1 MPHGA
6 KGSVL
11 ACVNSLA
18 VSVGASDA
26 RPAWEHLLKRTKDG
40 TATTYPAAETLLVL
54 LWNLR
59 SAGRTAAAISLELL
73 VARLGLAQSC
83 NCDHEPV
90 LKVLFLLSQTMASDS
105 GLGTVSRQ
113 ALYETGCMPSTRAAG
128 SFLRRSSG
136 RQTEA
141 ELQRHLKNSGS
152 LSAWP
157 SEPKQQPL
165 TDPDPWH
172 WLRPQVVKNMQECEA
187 QSEVEVKAPVKAS
200 EKVSGFFDNPRCEL
214 ADHPEPDSEPPC
226 MEAARAQPAMKSM
239 IGSVHEDAAH
249 GSSRQEKWQRLWEST
264 VSAVDSRESW
274 GHIGASTSS
283 QAAGS
288 LMLRFAWLALH
299 GISSSCFKVRDM
311 LVQCI
316 AKGSQ
321 QSLLGA
327 WADICSS
334 CMRLKQLSGS
344 LGRSASLTAQAL
356 GSVNRD
362 LLNILDGKV
371 AAALREGRSFLQ
383 FWVGLQPWLRQL
395 QEVLAL
401 HGCQK
406 QSKQPVAQALSALSQ
421 GQLLDGLLG
430 FVRAHEL
437 SALRWQACSRP
448 RGSLEPAH
456 PMDLVPLW
464 ILQRSLQPL
473 FQSLTVRMRG
483 EESDAPSRGS
493 TFPDFLSSIHA
504 PLSSL
509 PHKLRILDCSEPGDE
524 ASYPVY
530 SSGRCFDS
538 FGREARAFASTR
550 SDLDVDEN
558 EETNPMRNSGCR
570 LLVSAHGGSRPPD
583 PEAAKELTDQLVFR
597 RTSERLRGLQA
608 QSHRPSTPQALPATT
623 TAAANL
629 EDARQKQQKQ
639 QEYKA
644 ALDAQVA
651 ERAELLRNEGR
662 REEETALAVLQPP
675 SPRTLQDAREALA
688 EGHRQRMQQAAQEQ
702 QLLKWKLHRLR
713 GTPASSD
720 HNRPEQ
726 PGFLAATALACSPA
740 EGPVELGSEQE
751 APQEVAHG
759 LKGLVRTVLQG
770 LYARAGVHQAPV
782 AEAPSTGAA
791 SAVRTMLEVPLDVEA
806 TAPTSPLRPIEV
818 QNPAPSSPLVSAD
831 GNVAATAKP
840 EAFERPP
847 LYTEAESMDMTE
859 DAEMIWKGGA
869 VPLEVSLENCLIRP
883 LRIQSHW
890 VEKAVVTKFVFE
902 LNLPRHLKL
911 MQRYILMG
919 ESRLLEPFL
928 AKAIALYANRPILEE
943 ASVVEGALQALFQ
956 SVVPRPSSPEDDA
969 LLSRIFLQLSPAPSL
984 LGHGP
989 VSFLDGIR
997 FRMKLEF
1004 PMSEIFTERVLM
1016 QYTRLFRIIALA
1028 HHALECLKGA
1038 WGALAGLGAG
1048 SRGSAMPP
1056 TALIALRHELHHF
1069 AATIHRYLLVDVV
1082 ATEFKQL
1089 EAKVM
1094 EASSLDTL
1102 LAAHSG
1108 CLRRCVARSF
1118 LEAGS
1123 QDALTAVVGILDQA
1137 LELSCLL
1144 EEVDLQLPSL
1154 PASVIVRLR
1163 RIETTFCDLR
1173 RSLKLCYMDGGLA
1186 EADGLVQEVLPAA
1199 DDFS

>member
-18 VSVGASDA
+18 VSLGASDA
-26 RPAWEHLLKRTKDG
+26 RPAWEHLLKRRKDG

-54 LWNLR
+54 LCHLR

-73 VARLGLAQSC
+73 VARLGLAQS

-90 LKVLFLLSQTMASDS
+90 LKVLFLLAKTLASDS
-105 GLGTVSRQ
+105 GLGMVSRQ
-113 ALYETGCMPSTRAAG
+113 SLYETGYIPSTRAAG

-141 ELQRHLKNSGS
+141 ELQRHLENSGS
-152 LSAWP
+152 LFAWL
-157 SEPKQQPL
+157 SEPKQQPP
-165 TDPDPWH
+165 TSDPDPWH
-172 WLRPQVVKNMQECEA
+172 WLRPQVVKNMKESEA
-187 QSEVEVKAPVKAS
+187 ELEVEVKAPVKAS

-214 ADHPEPDSEPPC
+214 EVASRTPVADHPEPDSEPPC
-226 MEAARAQPAMKSM
+226 MEAAPAQPEMKPM
-239 IGSVHEDAAH
+239 IGSVYEDAAH
-249 GSSRQEKWQRLWEST
+249 GSSRQEKQQRLWQST
-264 VSAVDSRESW
+264 VAAVGSRESW
-274 GHIGASTSS
+274 GHMSASASS

-288 LMLRFAWLALH
+288 LVLRFAWLALH

-321 QSLLGA
+321 QALLGA

-334 CMRLKQLSGS
+334 CMRLKQLSCS

-356 GSVNRD
+356 GNVNRD
-362 LLNILDGKV
+362 LLNFLDGKV

-401 HGCQK
+401 CGCQK
-406 QSKQPVAQALSALSQ
+406 HSKQPVAQALSALSQ

-473 FQSLTVRMRG
+473 LQSLTARMRG
-483 EESDAPSRGS
+483 DESDSPSRGS

-504 PLSSL
+504 PLSTL

-530 SSGRCFDS
+530 SCGRCFDS

-550 SDLDVDEN
+550 SDFHVDQN
-558 EETNPMRNSGCR
+558 EETNPMGSSGFR

-597 RTSERLRGLQA
+597 RRTSERLRGLQA
-608 QSHRPSTPQALPATT
+608 QSHRPSTPQALPATS

-651 ERAELLRNEGR
+651 ERSELLRSEGR

-688 EGHRQRMQQAAQEQ
+688 AGHRQRMQEAAQEQ

-713 GTPASSD
+713 RTPAPSD

-726 PGFLAATALACSPA
+726 PGLLAATALACSPA

-751 APQEVAHG
+751 APQEAAHA
-759 LKGLVRTVLQG
+759 LKGLVRMVLQG

-782 AEAPSTGAA
+782 VEAPSTGTA
-791 SAVRTMLEVPLDVEA
+791 SAVPTILRLPRDVEA
-806 TAPTSPLRPIEV
+806 TAPRVLGETPTSPLRPIQV
-818 QNPAPSSPLVSAD
+818 QSPAPSPQLVSAD
-831 GNVAATAKP
+831 GDVAAAKP
-840 EAFERPP
+840 EAF
-847 LYTEAESMDMTE
+847 AAAS
-859 DAEMIWKGGA
+859 A
-869 VPLEVSLENCLIRP
+869 V
-883 LRIQSHW
+883 
-890 VEKAVVTKFVFE
+890 
-902 LNLPRHLKL
+902 
-911 MQRYILMG
+911 
-919 ESRLLEPFL
+919 
-928 AKAIALYANRPILEE
+928 
-943 ASVVEGALQALFQ
+943 
-956 SVVPRPSSPEDDA
+956 
-969 LLSRIFLQLSPAPSL
+969 
-984 LGHGP
+984 
-989 VSFLDGIR
+989 
-997 FRMKLEF
+997 
-1004 PMSEIFTERVLM
+1004 
-1016 QYTRLFRIIALA
+1016 
-1028 HHALECLKGA
+1028 
-1038 WGALAGLGAG
+1038 
-1048 SRGSAMPP
+1048 
-1056 TALIALRHELHHF
+1056 
-1069 AATIHRYLLVDVV
+1069 
-1082 ATEFKQL
+1082 
-1089 EAKVM
+1089 
-1094 EASSLDTL
+1094 SSLT
-1102 LAAHSG
+1102 
-1108 CLRRCVARSF
+1108 
-1118 LEAGS
+1118 
-1123 QDALTAVVGILDQA
+1123 I
-1137 LELSCLL
+1137 
-1144 EEVDLQLPSL
+1144 
-1154 PASVIVRLR
+1154 
-1163 RIETTFCDLR
+1163 
-1173 RSLKLCYMDGGLA
+1173 
-1186 EADGLVQEVLPAA
+1186 
-1199 DDFS
+1199 

>member
-11 ACVNSLA
+11 TCMNSLA
-18 VSVGASDA
+18 FSVGASDA
-26 RPAWEHLLKRTKDG
+26 RPAWEHLLKRRKDG
-40 TATTYPAAETLLVL
+40 TSMTYPAAETLLVL
-54 LWNLR
+54 LWHLR

-73 VARLGLAQSC
+73 VGRLGLAPQSD
-83 NCDHEPV
+83 CDHEPV
-90 LKVLFLLSQTMASDS
+90 LKVLFLLCKTLAWDS

-113 ALYETGCMPSTRAAG
+113 ALYETGYMSSTRAAG

-136 RQTEA
+136 RQTEG
-141 ELQRHLKNSGS
+141 ELRQHLLENSG
-152 LSAWP
+152 
-157 SEPKQQPL
+157 SEPKQPFASDL
-165 TDPDPWH
+165 DPWH
-172 WLRPQVVKNMQECEA
+172 WLTPQVAPNRKE
-187 QSEVEVKAPVKAS
+187 SKEVPEVHEKVPLKAS
-200 EKVSGFFDNPRCEL
+200 EKVSGFFDIPRCQVEASRTPP
-214 ADHPEPDSEPPC
+214 ADHPEPEPDSEPPC
-226 MEAARAQPAMKSM
+226 LEAPTPAREPV
-239 IGSVHEDAAH
+239 GFVHEDAH
-249 GSSRQEKWQRLWEST
+249 GSRQEKWQRLWEST

-274 GHIGASTSS
+274 GCIGASATSH
-283 QAAGS
+283 AAS

-299 GISSSCFKVRDM
+299 GISSSCFRVRDM

-321 QSLLGA
+321 QALLGA

-334 CMRLKQLSGS
+334 CLRLKQLSGS

-356 GSVNRD
+356 GNVTRD

-401 HGCQK
+401 CGCQK
-406 QSKQPVAQALSALSQ
+406 QSKQPVAQALSALSR

-473 FQSLTVRMRG
+473 FQSLTARLRG
-483 EESDAPSRGS
+483 EESDATSRGL
-493 TFPDFLSSIHA
+493 TFPDFLSSIHL
-504 PLSSL
+504 PLSTL

-524 ASYPVY
+524 ASYAVH
-530 SSGRCFDS
+530 SFGSCFDS
-538 FGREARAFASTR
+538 FDREVRAFASSR
-550 SDLDVDEN
+550 SDLDVDRNQEP
-558 EETNPMRNSGCR
+558 NPIRSSGFR
-570 LLVSAHGGSRPPD
+570 LLVSAEGGSRPPD
-583 PEAAKELTDQLVFR
+583 PEAAKALSDQLVFR
-597 RTSERLRGLQA
+597 RRTAERLRGLQA
-608 QSHRPSTPQALPATT
+608 QSQRPSSPRALPAA
-623 TAAANL
+623 TAAVDNL
-629 EDARQKQQKQ
+629 QDARQKQQKQ

-651 ERAELLRNEGR
+651 ERSELLRIEAR

-675 SPRTLQDAREALA
+675 SPRTLQDAREALDA
-688 EGHRQRMQQAAQEQ
+688 EHRQRMQQTAQEQ

-713 GTPASSD
+713 GTPGTP
-720 HNRPEQ
+720 RPEQ
-726 PGFLAATALACSPA
+726 PGFLAATALARA
-740 EGPVELGSEQE
+740 EGAVELSSKQE
-751 APQEVAHG
+751 APAPQVESG

-770 LYARAGVHQAPV
+770 LYARAGVQASVVTEP
-782 AEAPSTGAA
+782 PSTRAVSTRSAVPQAA
-791 SAVRTMLEVPLDVEA
+791 SQ
-806 TAPTSPLRPIEV
+806 TAPRVGEIPTSPSRPV
-818 QNPAPSSPLVSAD
+818 KVHSPAPSPVSA
-831 GNVAATAKP
+831 VAEPKTL
-840 EAFERPP
+840 ERPP
-847 LYTEAESMDMTE
+847 LYEAEPMNMTQ

-911 MQRYILMG
+911 LQRYILMG

-928 AKAIALYANRPILEE
+928 AKAIALYANRPILDE

-1038 WGALAGLGAG
+1038 WGALAGIGAG

-1082 ATEFKQL
+1082 ATEFKLL

-1094 EASSLDTL
+1094 EASSLDAL

-1154 PASVIVRLR
+1154 PASLIVRLR

-1186 EADGLVQEVLPAA
+1186 EADALVQEVLPAP